1 MNRYDETHIFR
12 MAKISD
18 VEDIMNFFK
27 TEWGENHILAND
39 KEFFLYEFQQG
50 KDINFL
56 LAIDKKTGII
66 DVTYGF
72 IKNTE
77 EIIPNV
83 TDVYGVMFK
92 ARNSCKIPFIGIETL
107 KRLKDFVPYRTF
119 TSNGVNPRT
128 SMVLQEKIL
137 KQKTGRLKHFYRLNE
152 NIESYNIAGIE
163 NKEIVP
169 IESKTQKSVKEIF
182 SANELFEVFNPE
194 DYINQIPYKDKW
206 YIEKRYFKHPIYN
219 YRVFSIGDDRD
230 KCIFCGREI
239 SVNGA
244 KIMRIVDI
252 LGTYN
257 EFRYCG
263 NALDKLIKENE
274 YEYIDFYEHG
284 LDNGIQIDAGFI
296 ERKQDDINIIPNYF
310 EPFVRQNVEIYYSIT
325 NPEIIITK
333 SDGDQDRPNYRK
345 NRKE

>member
-18 VEDIMNFFK
+18 VEDIMDFFK

-50 KDINFL
+50 DNINFL
-56 LAIDKKTGII
+56 LAIDKETGRI

-72 IKNTE
+72 IKNTR

-83 TDVYGVMFK
+83 TDIYGVMFK
-92 ARNSCKIPFIGIETL
+92 ARSSCKIPFIGIETL
-107 KRLKDFVPYRTF
+107 KRLKNFVTYRTF

-128 SMVLQEKIL
+128 SMILQEKFL
-137 KQKTGRLKHFYRLNE
+137 KQKTGRLKQFYRLNE
-152 NIESYNIAGIE
+152 NIESYSVAEIKNKQISPIE
-163 NKEIVP
+163 NKI
-169 IESKTQKSVKEIF
+169 QKSIKEIF
-182 SANELFEVFNPE
+182 NANELFEIFNPD

-206 YIEKRYFKHPIYN
+206 YIEKRYFNHPIYD
-219 YRVFSIGDDRD
+219 YRVFSIGDESC

-239 SVNGA
+239 SVNDS

-257 EFRYCG
+257 QFQYCG
-263 NALDKLIKENE
+263 NALDRLIKENE
-274 YEYIDFYEHG
+274 YEYIDFYEYG
-284 LDNGIQIDAGFI
+284 LDNQILKNAGFI
-296 ERKQDDINIIPNYF
+296 ERTQGDMNVIPNYF
-310 EPFVRQNVEIYYSIT
+310 EPFVRKNIEIYCAIT
-325 NPEIIITK
+325 NPEIVITK

-345 NRKE
+345 I